1 MKQRI
6 GIMGAGDIAV
16 RFVQAAA
23 MVDGVEVTAVSS
35 KSLARAQAFA
45 QANGVPAAFGSYE
58 AMLSSGLVDWV
69 YIATT
74 GNFHYENIL
83 LALSH
88 GKHVLCEK
96 NMVAEPEEAEH
107 VFSLAKEKGLFV
119 MEGMWSCFVPCVQKA
134 REWIAQGRIG
144 KPALATYTG
153 GIHAPADHRIFSKEL
168 GGGAMY
174 DLGVYPLEIVSYVL
188 GRRPLDAICRVDWGD
203 SGVDET
209 VSLIVNYEGVQGCLA
224 CTCHS
229 RIPSPSGFYGPG
241 GFIRMEK
248 THMTDSVKL
257 FDEQFNLVDEYTYAF
272 ENGFQF
278 EIAHVRDCIEAGM
291 TESPEATWQMTLDS
305 TQVYRKVLGR

>member
-6 GIMGAGDIAV
+6 GIMGAGSIAV
-16 RFVQAAA
+16 KFAQAAE
-23 MVDGVEVTAVSS
+23 MVDNVEVTAVAS
-35 KSLARAQAFA
+35 KSYERAESFA
-45 QANGVPAAFGSYE
+45 QANGIPSAFGSYGE
-58 AMLSSGLVDWV
+58 MLASDLVDWV

-83 LALSH
+83 LALSY

-96 NMVAEPEEAEH
+96 NMVATTEEAEH
-107 VFSLAKEKGLFV
+107 VFNAARQKGLFV

-144 KPALATYTG
+144 VPALATYTG
-153 GIHAPADHRIFSKEL
+153 GIHAPANHRIFVREL
-168 GGGAMY
+168 GGGALY

-188 GRRPLDAICRVDWGD
+188 GRRPMDAVSCVKTGV

-209 VSLIVNYEGVQGCLA
+209 VSLIVDYEGVQGCLA
-224 CTCHS
+224 CTCHA
-229 RIPSPSGFYGPG
+229 RIPSPSGFYGSD

-257 FDEQFNLVDEYTYAF
+257 YDEQFNLVEEYNSAF

-278 EIAHVRDCIEAGM
+278 EIAHVRDCIAAGM
-291 TESPEATWQMTLDS
+291 TQSPVMTWQMTLDS
-305 TQVYRKVLGR
+305 TRIYGKVLNK